1 MAYLDVISL
10 ADAKLHLRVDDTL
23 ADDDAAI
30 TRMISTAL
38 SFVENW
44 TSHFVY
50 AREKTYIMVDGF
62 VRVYDTPI
70 NSITTVDGNTVVEA
84 DDMDNE
90 QKTLYKNFCYGIE
103 TVDMVLNV
111 GYTTNVPQALIDVAL
126 EIIDIMYYGN
136 ETGKT
141 VQKDLSPMS
150 IMQLDQLKRF

>member
-10 ADAKLHLRVDDTL
+10 ADAKLHLRIDDTL
-23 ADDDAAI
+23 TDDDAAI

-38 SFVENW
+38 LFVENW
-44 TSHFVY
+44 TSHYVY
-50 AREKTYIMVDGF
+50 SRDKDYVMVDGF

-70 NSITTVDGNTVVEA
+70 TAIKTPTET
-84 DDMDNE
+84 DMDNE
-90 QKTLYKNFCYGIE
+90 QKTLYKNFSYGIE
-103 TVDMVLNV
+103 TTTLSLTI
-111 GYTTNVPQALIDVAL
+111 GYADPVNIPQAIIDVAL

-150 IMQLDQLKRF
+150 VMQLDQLKRFML

>member
-1 MAYLDVISL
+1 MSYLTVIPL
-10 ADAKLHLRVDDTL
+10 ADAKLHLRIDDTL
-23 ADDDAAI
+23 TDDDAAI

-44 TSHFVY
+44 TSHIVY
-50 AREKTYIMVDGF
+50 SRSKDYVMVDGF

-70 NSITTVDGNTVVEA
+70 TAITTPAEA
-84 DDMDNE
+84 DMDNE
-90 QKTLYKNFCYGIE
+90 QKTLYKNFSYGI
-103 TVDMVLNV
+103 TTSTLSLTV
-111 GYTTNVPQALIDVAL
+111 GYAAPASVPQALIDVAL

-150 IMQLDQLKRF
+150 IMQLDQLKRFLI